1 MTKSTLAASLRV
13 NLFADRGSD
22 IGEAWQFSDDMIASI
37 PDADA
42 RVAARTALHVL
53 VNTIANAIDDLKPA
67 ITAARLATSLRVG
80 MFADRGLEAIAH
92 ADRPDVGI
100 DESRIAH
107 LVDVHM
113 AQWIENN
120 LDIENQVQEAI
131 DNHNI
136 EQMISETVKNM
147 NFRVDISVD

>member
-1 MTKSTLAASLRV
+1 MTTSKLAASLRI

-22 IGEAWQFSDDMIASI
+22 IGEAWQYVETMFDSM
-37 PDADA
+37 PDAGSRA
-42 RVAARTALHVL
+42 AARTALHVL
-53 VNTIANAIDDLKPA
+53 VNTIANAIDDLAPA
-67 ITAARLATSLRVG
+67 
-80 MFADRGLEAIAH
+80 AIAH

-131 DNHNI
+131 DNQDI
-136 EQMISETVKNM
+136 EQMVSETIKNM

>member
-1 MTKSTLAASLRV
+1 MTTSKLAASLRI

-22 IGEAWQFSDDMIASI
+22 IGEAWQYVETMFDSM
-37 PDADA
+37 PDAGS
-42 RVAARTALHVL
+42 RSAARTALHVL
-53 VNTIANAIDDLKPA
+53 VNTIANAIDDLAPA
-67 ITAARLATSLRVG
+67 T
-80 MFADRGLEAIAH
+80 IAH

-113 AQWIENN
+113 AQWIEDN

-131 DNHNI
+131 DNQDI
-136 EQMISETVKNM
+136 EQVVSETIKNM
-147 NFRVDISVD
+147 NFRVDISAD

>member
-1 MTKSTLAASLRV
+1 MTTSKLAASLRI

-22 IGEAWQFSDDMIASI
+22 IGEAWQYVETMFDSM
-37 PDADA
+37 PDAGSRA
-42 RVAARTALHVL
+42 AARTALHVL
-53 VNTIANAIDDLKPA
+53 VNTIANAIDDLAPA
-67 ITAARLATSLRVG
+67 
-80 MFADRGLEAIAH
+80 AIAH

-113 AQWIENN
+113 AQWIEDN

-131 DNHNI
+131 DNQDI
-136 EQMISETVKNM
+136 EQMVSETIKNM

>member
-13 NLFADRGSD
+13 GLFADRGSD
-22 IGEAWQFSDDMIASI
+22 IGEAWQYADDMLTSI
-37 PDADA
+37 PDAGA
-42 RVAARTALHVL
+42 RAAARTALHVL
-53 VNTIANAIDDLKPA
+53 VNTIANAIDDLAPA
-67 ITAARLATSLRVG
+67 
-80 MFADRGLEAIAH
+80 AIAH

-113 AQWIENN
+113 AQWVEDN

-131 DNHNI
+131 DNQDI
-136 EQMISETVKNM
+136 EQMISETIKNM
-147 NFRVDISVD
+147 NFRVDISAD

>member
-37 PDADA
+37 PDAGA
-42 RVAARTALHVL
+42 RSAARTALHVL
-53 VNTIANAIDDLKPA
+53 VNTIANAIDDLAPA
-67 ITAARLATSLRVG
+67 TI
-80 MFADRGLEAIAH
+80 DH

-100 DESRIAH
+100 DKRQFTESRIAH
-107 LVDVHM
+107 LVDMHIT
-113 AQWIENN
+113 QWLEEN

-131 DNHNI
+131 DNQDI
-136 EQMISETVKNM
+136 EQMISETLKNM
-147 NFRVDISVD
+147 NFRVDISAD

>member
-22 IGEAWQFSDDMIASI
+22 IGEAWQYVETMFDSM
-37 PDADA
+37 PDAGSRA
-42 RVAARTALHVL
+42 AARTALHVL
-53 VNTIANAIDDLKPA
+53 VNTIANAIDDLAPA
-67 ITAARLATSLRVG
+67 
-80 MFADRGLEAIAH
+80 AIAH

-113 AQWIENN
+113 AQWIEDN

-131 DNHNI
+131 DNQDI
-136 EQMISETVKNM
+136 EQMISETIKNM
-147 NFRVDISVD
+147 NFRVDISAD

>member
-22 IGEAWQFSDDMIASI
+22 IGEAWQYVETMFDSM
-37 PDADA
+37 PDAGSRA
-42 RVAARTALHVL
+42 AARTALHVL
-53 VNTIANAIDDLKPA
+53 VNTIANAIDDLAPA
-67 ITAARLATSLRVG
+67 
-80 MFADRGLEAIAH
+80 AIAH

-107 LVDVHM
+107 LVDAHM
-113 AQWIENN
+113 AQWIEDN

-131 DNHNI
+131 DNQDI
-136 EQMISETVKNM
+136 EQMISETIKNM
-147 NFRVDISVD
+147 NFRVDISAD

>member
-22 IGEAWQFSDDMIASI
+22 IGEAWQYVETMFDSM
-37 PDADA
+37 PDAGSRA
-42 RVAARTALHVL
+42 AARTALHVL
-53 VNTIANAIDDLKPA
+53 VNTIANAIDDLAPA
-67 ITAARLATSLRVG
+67 
-80 MFADRGLEAIAH
+80 AIAH

-113 AQWIENN
+113 AQWVEDN

-131 DNHNI
+131 DNQDI
-136 EQMISETVKNM
+136 EQMISETIKNI
-147 NFRVDISVD
+147 NFRVDISAD

>member
-22 IGEAWQFSDDMIASI
+22 IGEAWQYVETMFDSM
-37 PDADA
+37 PDAGSRA
-42 RVAARTALHVL
+42 AARTALHVL
-53 VNTIANAIDDLKPA
+53 VNTIANAIDDLAPA
-67 ITAARLATSLRVG
+67 
-80 MFADRGLEAIAH
+80 AIAH

-113 AQWIENN
+113 AQWVEDN
-120 LDIENQVQEAI
+120 LDIENQVQETIGQVI
-131 DNHNI
+131 DDIDI
-136 EQMISETVKNM
+136 EQMISETIKNM
-147 NFRVDISVD
+147 NFRVDISAD

>member
-37 PDADA
+37 PDAGA
-42 RVAARTALHVL
+42 RSAARTALHVL
-53 VNTIANAIDDLKPA
+53 VNTIANAIDDLAPA
-67 ITAARLATSLRVG
+67 
-80 MFADRGLEAIAH
+80 AIAH

-113 AQWIENN
+113 AQWIEDN

>member
-22 IGEAWQFSDDMIASI
+22 IGEAWQYVETMFDSM
-37 PDADA
+37 PDAGSRA
-42 RVAARTALHVL
+42 AARTALHVL
-53 VNTIANAIDDLKPA
+53 VNTIANAIDDLAPA
-67 ITAARLATSLRVG
+67 T
-80 MFADRGLEAIAH
+80 IAH

-113 AQWIENN
+113 AQWVEDN

-131 DNHNI
+131 DNQDI
-136 EQMISETVKNM
+136 EQMISETIKNM
-147 NFRVDISVD
+147 NFRVDISAD

>member
-22 IGEAWQFSDDMIASI
+22 IGAAWQCADDMIASM
-37 PDADA
+37 PDGGSRA
-42 RVAARTALHVL
+42 AARTALHVL
-53 VNTIANAIDDLKPA
+53 VNTIANAIDDLAPS
-67 ITAARLATSLRVG
+67 T
-80 MFADRGLEAIAH
+80 IAH

-113 AQWIENN
+113 AQWIEDN

-131 DNHNI
+131 DNQDI
-136 EQMISETVKNM
+136 EQMISETLKNM
-147 NFRVDISVD
+147 NFRVDISAD

>member
-22 IGEAWQFSDDMIASI
+22 IAAAWQCADDMLTSI
-37 PDADA
+37 PDAGS

-53 VNTIANAIDDLKPA
+53 VNTIANAIDDLAPA
-67 ITAARLATSLRVG
+67 
-80 MFADRGLEAIAH
+80 AIAH

-113 AQWIENN
+113 AQWVEDN

-131 DNHNI
+131 DNQDI
-136 EQMISETVKNM
+136 EQMVSETIKNM
-147 NFRVDISVD
+147 NFRVDISAD

>member
-1 MTKSTLAASLRV
+1 MTKSTLAASLRI

-22 IGEAWQFSDDMIASI
+22 IGEAWQYVETIFDSM
-37 PDADA
+37 PDAGSRA
-42 RVAARTALHVL
+42 AARTALHVL
-53 VNTIANAIDDLKPA
+53 VNTIANAIDDLAPA
-67 ITAARLATSLRVG
+67 
-80 MFADRGLEAIAH
+80 AIAH

-113 AQWIENN
+113 AQWIEDN

-131 DNHNI
+131 DNQDI
-136 EQMISETVKNM
+136 EQMVSETIKNM

>member
-1 MTKSTLAASLRV
+1 MTKSKLAASLRV

-22 IGEAWQFSDDMIASI
+22 IGEAWQYADNMLASM
-37 PDADA
+37 PDAGSTA
-42 RVAARTALHVL
+42 AARTALHVL
-53 VNTIANAIDDLKPA
+53 VNTIANAIDDLAP
-67 ITAARLATSLRVG
+67 
-80 MFADRGLEAIAH
+80 EAIAH

-113 AQWIENN
+113 AQWVEDN

-131 DNHNI
+131 DNQDI
-136 EQMISETVKNM
+136 EQMVSETIKNM

>member
-22 IGEAWQFSDDMIASI
+22 IGEAWQYVETMFDSM
-37 PDADA
+37 PDAGSRA
-42 RVAARTALHVL
+42 AARTALHVL
-53 VNTIANAIDDLKPA
+53 VNTIANAIDDLAPA
-67 ITAARLATSLRVG
+67 
-80 MFADRGLEAIAH
+80 AIAH

-113 AQWIENN
+113 AQWVEDN

-131 DNHNI
+131 DNQDI
-136 EQMISETVKNM
+136 EQMISETIKNM
-147 NFRVDISVD
+147 NFRVDISAD